1 MRRRGQKRGDRGSL
15 GHGGLHSSVYKRFAA
30 VAIGDPLLPDSNHG
44 PLADEAQFKQVQ
56 AYIESGKKSGKMSL
70 GAETIDQ
77 DNGFFVRSTVFLE
90 TQEDAKVMKEEI
102 FGPVVNISTF
112 VDEDEVV
119 AKANNTEFGLYAA
132 VYTEDINRA
141 MRIATKLESGTV
153 GVNCTNLT
161 TAHDLPFGGYKSSG
175 LGREGWNVSLNNFL
189 ETMSILIKVDNA

>member
-1 MRRRGQKRGDRGSL
+1 MDSLSDPRCFWRHKRM
-15 GHGGLHSSVYKRFAA
+15 
-30 VAIGDPLLPDSNHG
+30 
-44 PLADEAQFKQVQ
+44 Q
-56 AYIESGKKSGKMSL
+56 
-70 GAETIDQ
+70 
-77 DNGFFVRSTVFLE
+77 
-90 TQEDAKVMKEEI
+90 VMKEEI

-132 VYTEDINRA
+132 AYTEDINRA

-153 GVNCTNLT
+153 GVNYTNLT

-175 LGREGWNVSLNNFL
+175 LGREGWNLSLNNFL

>member
-1 MRRRGQKRGDRGSL
+1 
-15 GHGGLHSSVYKRFAA
+15 
-30 VAIGDPLLPDSNHG
+30 
-44 PLADEAQFKQVQ
+44 
-56 AYIESGKKSGKMSL
+56 MSL

-132 VYTEDINRA
+132 IYTQSCHDNSHETGIWNRW
-141 MRIATKLESGTV
+141 S
-153 GVNCTNLT
+153 
-161 TAHDLPFGGYKSSG
+161 
-175 LGREGWNVSLNNFL
+175 
-189 ETMSILIKVDNA
+189 